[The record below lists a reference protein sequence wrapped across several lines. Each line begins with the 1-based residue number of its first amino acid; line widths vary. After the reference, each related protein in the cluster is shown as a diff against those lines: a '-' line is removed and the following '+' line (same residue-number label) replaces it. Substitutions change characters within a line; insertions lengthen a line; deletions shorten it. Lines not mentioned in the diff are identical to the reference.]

1 MSERPISQIPP
12 IEGSCSARETF
23 ALKALG
29 DSMEPEFKHETVII
43 IYPESVVKS
52 GAYVIAKVDGEF
64 IFRQFMI
71 HNDKFFL
78 QPLNDLYETIEITGI
93 DMLEGVIVQAGN
105 RRKEMKK
112 YTYT

>member
-12 IEGSCSARETF
+12 IEGSCSAREVF

-29 DSMEPEFKHETVII
+29 DSMEPEFKHDTVLII
-43 IYPESVVKS
+43 DPEAVVKS
-52 GAYVIAKVDGEF
+52 GAYVIANVDGEF
-64 IFRQFMI
+64 IFRQFVM
-71 HNDKFFL
+71 HNEKFFL

-93 DMLEGVIVQAGN
+93 DMLEGVIVQAGS

-112 YTYT
+112 YTYS